1 MSLASVFLIGENTMF
16 HLLLAIIYISFIS
29 LGLPDGL
36 LGAAWPSMAP
46 ELSAPISYAG
56 LVAMI
61 ISVGTITSSLL
72 SERLT
77 FYLGTGKVTAI
88 SVAMTAAALWGFSS
102 CDSFWQLCI
111 WAIPYGF
118 GAGSVDAGLNNYV
131 ALHYTSRH
139 MSWLHCMWGVG
150 ATVGPYIMG
159 LVLTNGDHWTLG
171 YRSVGVIQII
181 LSLGLFLSLPLWKE
195 RKQELDKNQENTKPL
210 TLKEIFRIPGA
221 KEVMVAFFCY
231 CAIEQTAGLWA
242 SSYLNLHKG
251 VAPETAAF
259 FASMFF
265 IGITIGRAMNGFL
278 TIKFS
283 DTQLIRMGMSIV
295 LIGIVVM
302 LLPMGE
308 IMSIVGLILIG
319 LGCAPVYPCVIHST
333 PYHFGADKSQAIIGV
348 QMASAYVGTC
358 LMPPLFGVIANHISV
373 SLMPVYLLAI
383 LTLMAVMH
391 EKMLKEVAK

>member
-1 MSLASVFLIGENTMF
+1 MF

-46 ELSAPISYAG
+46 ELRAPISYAG

-61 ISVGTITSSLL
+61 ISVGTISSSLM

-88 SVAMTAAALWGFSS
+88 SVAMTAVALWGFSS

-171 YRSVGVIQII
+171 YRSVNNLVI
-181 LSLGLFLSLPLWKE
+181 
-195 RKQELDKNQENTKPL
+195 
-210 TLKEIFRIPGA
+210 
-221 KEVMVAFFCY
+221 
-231 CAIEQTAGLWA
+231 
-242 SSYLNLHKG
+242 
-251 VAPETAAF
+251 
-259 FASMFF
+259 
-265 IGITIGRAMNGFL
+265 
-278 TIKFS
+278 
-283 DTQLIRMGMSIV
+283 
-295 LIGIVVM
+295 
-302 LLPMGE
+302 
-308 IMSIVGLILIG
+308 
-319 LGCAPVYPCVIHST
+319 
-333 PYHFGADKSQAIIGV
+333 PYQYQS
-348 QMASAYVGTC
+348 
-358 LMPPLFGVIANHISV
+358 
-373 SLMPVYLLAI
+373 
-383 LTLMAVMH
+383 
-391 EKMLKEVAK
+391 